1 MPSSTIVRADEVNTH
16 FNEWIGAAE
25 GGVFLMRQEQ
35 TSGAVLRFD
44 TIEQASEMIGEN
56 ADEGRYRGPF
66 TGDECRSEVSR
77 FIAPQASQI
86 RFTTWLDSAAEMAPF
101 DIEFF
106 EGLSGRLQL
115 VQLVSSVQRIRGA
128 CTVITHFHLTREA
141 ASLAW
146 QGEVKVSIQQ
156 HDETVFEASPAPF
169 EFEVGDW
176 DKHYFQTIVF
186 RPEIGACAVVLSL
199 GDNVLDRLELEV
211 VEGVRSVGA
220 LEDGALTDD
229 QCDEVGADGTIE
241 DVSDDEVGA
250 DENDAEESFG
260 TIMEENEE

>member
-16 FNEWIGAAE
+16 FGEWLGAAE

-56 ADEGRYRGPF
+56 ADEGRYQGPF
-66 TGDECRSEVSR
+66 TGDECLSEVSR
-77 FIAPQASQI
+77 FIEPQAGQI

-128 CTVITHFHLTREA
+128 CTVITHFHLTRES

-146 QGEVKVSIQQ
+146 QGEVKLSVQR

-186 RPEIGACAVVLSL
+186 RPEIGACAVVLNL
-199 GDNVLDRLELEV
+199 GENVLDRLVLEV
-211 VEGVRSVGA
+211 VEGVRSVEA
-220 LEDGALTDD
+220 LA
-229 QCDEVGADGTIE
+229 
-241 DVSDDEVGA
+241 DDEVGT
-250 DENDAEESFG
+250 DEIDEESVG

>member
-16 FNEWIGAAE
+16 FNEWLGAAE

-44 TIEQASEMIGEN
+44 SAEQASEVLEEDVD
-56 ADEGRYRGPF
+56 ARRYLGPF

-77 FIAPQASQI
+77 FIAPQVGQI

-106 EGLSGRLQL
+106 EGLSCRLQL
-115 VQLVSSVQRIRGA
+115 VQLVTSVQRIRGA
-128 CTVITHFHLTREA
+128 CTVIAHLHLTRES

-146 QGEVKVSIQQ
+146 QGEVALSIRQY
-156 HDETVFEASPAPF
+156 DETVFEASPPPF
-169 EFEVGDW
+169 DFEVGDW

-186 RPEIGACAVVLSL
+186 RPEIGACTVVLSL
-199 GDNVLDRLELEV
+199 GDNVLDSLELEV
-211 VEGVRSVGA
+211 VEGVRSV
-220 LEDGALTDD
+220 EDVVSADG
-229 QCDEVGADGTIE
+229 EVGTNDDGTE
-241 DVSDDEVGA
+241 DIALS
-250 DENDAEESFG
+250 DAEEG
-260 TIMEENEE
+260 TVMEEYEE